1 MSSCYFFCMAELA
14 DTSWRYFYGGTRR
27 TWLNVLGSAI
37 HNFVTTTL
45 HLNKRI
51 PDFHSITGCPIIIAW
66 IEYTRSMGQV
76 PYVPARGR
84 EGWGERMRDSTTHL
98 QHFVPIY
105 FFRQFF
111 AEYMMI
117 FIEFCNPVSSK
128 CLYMWYFLINC
139 YVWMFPSSS
148 FYWTA
153 RKILNA
159 KKYAS
164 NKLWRKDKRIVCSLC
179 CTSPPL

>member
-76 PYVPARGR
+76 PLCSSEREGGMGR
-84 EGWGERMRDSTTHL
+84 ENERQYDASATFCPNLLLSPILCWIHDDFSL
-98 QHFVPIY
+98 NFV
-105 FFRQFF
+105 
-111 AEYMMI
+111 
-117 FIEFCNPVSSK
+117 
-128 CLYMWYFLINC
+128 
-139 YVWMFPSSS
+139 
-148 FYWTA
+148 
-153 RKILNA
+153 ILCRVNA
-159 KKYAS
+159 CICDIS
-164 NKLWRKDKRIVCSLC
+164 
-179 CTSPPL
+179 